1 MGDLHICGFRIPV
14 AREGM
19 EDSPQKNGGGGFGV
33 TGVPLNAA
41 VFETEG
47 LSVTTPRIK
56 RTTAEAIKSLCR
68 HGNGH
73 VWYAEDAAGAA
84 SQYSAAGLGLVNT
97 ITTSTTE
104 AKFGSR
110 SFALTF
116 GAGDLTVA
124 TIGTI
129 YTIAAWVKPG
139 GGAWQHEIIRSDG
152 TKWIDGVA
160 SPGGTYHIQV
170 TGSAF
175 ELIEPGSGTDY
186 FDDVVWLP
194 FQIDAD
200 WAADW
205 AARTRKFPPLPDLEV
220 SGDLLGG
227 FRIDK
232 AEVGC
237 RMSHLGRAR
246 FGTAQASARVQLDIA
261 GEARTED
268 V

>member
-14 AREGM
+14 AREGL
-19 EDSPQKNGGGGFGV
+19 EDSPQKHGGGGFGV
-33 TGVPLNAA
+33 TGVPLGAA
-41 VFETEG
+41 LFETEG

-73 VWYAEDAAGAA
+73 VWYAETGAGAA
-84 SQYSAAGLGLVNT
+84 SEYSAAGLKTVGSVT
-97 ITTSTTE
+97 ATTDQ

-110 SFALTF
+110 SFPTTT
-116 GAGDLTVA
+116 AGGNVTIA
-124 TIGTI
+124 AIGTL
-129 YTIAAWVKPG
+129 YTVAAWVKPG
-139 GGAWQHEIIRSDG
+139 GGAWQHEIISSDG
-152 TKWIDGVA
+152 TKWIDGVESA
-160 SPGGTYHIQV
+160 GGTYHIDV
-170 TGSAF
+170 NSSNFRILA
-175 ELIEPGSGTDY
+175 PGSGTDY

-194 FQIDAD
+194 FEIDAD

-205 AARTRKFPPLPDLEV
+205 AARTRKFPPLPFLEV
-220 SGDLLGG
+220 SGDALGG
-227 FRIDK
+227 FRIDR
-232 AEVGC
+232 AEIGC

-246 FGTAQASARVQLDIA
+246 FGTAQASARVQLDIS